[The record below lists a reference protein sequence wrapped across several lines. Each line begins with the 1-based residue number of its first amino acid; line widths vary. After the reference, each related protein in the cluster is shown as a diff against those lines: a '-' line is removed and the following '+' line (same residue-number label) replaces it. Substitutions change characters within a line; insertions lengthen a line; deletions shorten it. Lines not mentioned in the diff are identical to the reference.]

1 MDNSITL
8 DNEIVNAE
16 RKKLNLI
23 SPSAFPNYEITTEI
37 FHKSLP
43 LITLQFDDSVVTK
56 KILNGYKQIGVSIH
70 LQINRLNTVIGLEHI
85 NWIFRTKELGTS
97 TSSKNKTTY
106 AYSSDCIL
114 QIGNR
119 KSYTNIDGIP
129 GSTFIPIY
137 ECRGIGYS
145 ENINQGTAEKNAIT
159 NAKKECLK
167 CLGMLNYL
175 YVDEDD
181 TNEQETEQITES
193 KSNNFLKSKL
203 QLLSN
208 PTINFQNVI
217 VLKAS
222 AVDLNCNENVELI
235 AYKDDYENPNH
246 INFLEK
252 LKNIELK
259 TRDIIYVSYLVNQ
272 QHSRKQYI
280 LKDINK

>member
-1 MDNSITL
+1 MEKCI
-8 DNEIVNAE
+8 
-16 RKKLNLI
+16 K
-23 SPSAFPNYEITTEI
+23 
-37 FHKSLP
+37 
-43 LITLQFDDSVVTK
+43 FDDSVVTK

-222 AVDLNCNENVELI
+222 AVDLNCNENDKFLLMMRLYYYFTEIKSTTFCDVDI
-235 AYKDDYENPNH
+235 QRKYDEN
-246 INFLEK
+246 IMKVL
-252 LKNIELK
+252 
-259 TRDIIYVSYLVNQ
+259 DLVNFGGENVQ
-272 QHSRKQYI
+272 
-280 LKDINK
+280 